1 MYLTSKQKTG
11 RLELDA
17 GATSVEQNVKNTNEL
32 VNVTLRNSGFFTA
45 SCTVWVNYSIYSAHE
60 L

>member
-17 GATSVEQNVKNTNEL
+17 GATSVEQNVNNTNEL
-32 VNVTLRNSGFFTA
+32 VTS
-45 SCTVWVNYSIYSAHE
+45 H
-60 L
+60 